1 MIVISDTTP
10 LNYLILIERIEILR
24 QLYEQVVIPQGVIN
38 EMLSTDS
45 PLAVSQWAINPPTWT
60 TVKSVSRVS
69 NTQVDGIEE
78 GERQAII
85 LAEELGADLVLLDDL
100 RARQI
105 AQARGLN
112 IVGTLGLLA
121 DAARR
126 GLIDFPEAVN
136 DLKGTNFRMSEDLL
150 DSILKDLN

>member
-1 MIVISDTTP
+1 
-10 LNYLILIERIEILR
+10 
-24 QLYEQVVIPQGVIN
+24 
-38 EMLSTDS
+38 
-45 PLAVSQWAINPPTWT
+45 
-60 TVKSVSRVS
+60 
-69 NTQVDGIEE
+69 VDGIEE

-126 GLIDFPEAVN
+126 GLIGFPEAVN

>member
-60 TVKSVSRVS
+60 TVKPVSTVS

-100 RARQI
+100 RAR
-105 AQARGLN
+105 
-112 IVGTLGLLA
+112 
-121 DAARR
+121 
-126 GLIDFPEAVN
+126 
-136 DLKGTNFRMSEDLL
+136 
-150 DSILKDLN
+150 

>member
-24 QLYEQVVIPQGVIN
+24 QLYEDVVIPQAVLD
-38 EMLSTDS
+38 EMISSDS
-45 PLAVSQWAINPPTWT
+45 PLAVREWAINRPNWT
-60 TVKSVSRVS
+60 TVQQVSAVPS
-69 NTQVDGIEE
+69 TQVEGIEE
-78 GERQAII
+78 GERQAIL

-100 RARQI
+100 RARQV
-105 AQARGLN
+105 AQARGLK

-126 GLIDFPEAVN
+126 GLIDLREAID
-136 DLKGTNFRMSEDLL
+136 DLKKTNFRMSVDLL
-150 DSILKDLN
+150 DSILEDMS